1 MIRASCDKGNCTFES
16 EGVGLLMVGEA
27 IACVNTI
34 FNGLSDR
41 NEKLGRMFKYAM
53 IDAMESKELFKKDKE
68 KWQRVETE
76 DKPLTAEEA
85 EKRMNEMRE
94 EMKEIT
100 RKLLEE

>member
-68 KWQRVETE
+68 KWQRVEPE
-76 DKPLTAEEA
+76 DDKEPEKITKEAFEELA
-85 EKRMNEMRE
+85 K
-94 EMKEIT
+94 
-100 RKLLEE
+100 KLLEE